1 MDQPSELLP
10 ITKEEL
16 ESRLKRVRSSLH
28 STAACALVVSTEANF
43 VYLTDLRFDPLWSSP
58 TRSLILVVRVEGP
71 PTFIL
76 PSFVAEEARSKWPD
90 AEIRAYEAPPERVVH
105 RLLETLAT
113 CPPGPVAFEL
123 EPESRV
129 GISLEDW
136 AVLQASL
143 SREVID
149 GQRLLWHARLRKS
162 SSELQRLRLASHAT
176 SAAFQSLF
184 EQELSGRSE
193 RELARSLLASAL
205 AAGADRAGWIG
216 ITSGS
221 GSYARFVSGPR
232 DRVPELGDMIWA
244 DVGVIAD
251 GYWSDFCRAGVIG
264 GPTPRQRDLQAQIVE
279 ATLAGVAAARPGAPV
294 SEVASSCR
302 KRCEELGLR
311 ILGFGRLGHGIG
323 LSATEPPSIAE
334 WDNSI
339 LKPGMVITVEPAVV
353 DDSGLYCAE
362 QVIAIS
368 ESGEPEIL
376 STAPTHLATLS

>member
-1 MDQPSELLP
+1 
-10 ITKEEL
+10 
-16 ESRLKRVRSSLH
+16 
-28 STAACALVVSTEANF
+28 
-43 VYLTDLRFDPLWSSP
+43 
-58 TRSLILVVRVEGP
+58 
-71 PTFIL
+71 
-76 PSFVAEEARSKWPD
+76 
-90 AEIRAYEAPPERVVH
+90 
-105 RLLETLAT
+105 
-113 CPPGPVAFEL
+113 
-123 EPESRV
+123 
-129 GISLEDW
+129 
-136 AVLQASL
+136 
-143 SREVID
+143 
-149 GQRLLWHARLRKS
+149 
-162 SSELQRLRLASHAT
+162 
-176 SAAFQSLF
+176 
-184 EQELSGRSE
+184 
-193 RELARSLLASAL
+193 
-205 AAGADRAGWIG
+205 
-216 ITSGS
+216 
-221 GSYARFVSGPR
+221 
-232 DRVPELGDMIWA
+232 MIWA

-302 KRCEELGLR
+302 KRCEELGLP

-376 STAPTHLATLS
+376 SRAPTHLATVS

>member
-1 MDQPSELLP
+1 MDQSSELLP

-143 SREVID
+143 GREVID

-205 AAGADRAGWIG
+205 AAGADRGGVDWHHFRKRILCTIRVWPPRSSPGIG
-216 ITSGS
+216 VTVENGQTPTIWWDGCSSG
-221 GSYARFVSGPR
+221 GS
-232 DRVPELGDMIWA
+232 
-244 DVGVIAD
+244 
-251 GYWSDFCRAGVIG
+251 
-264 GPTPRQRDLQAQIVE
+264 
-279 ATLAGVAAARPGAPV
+279 RPGMWCERGAP
-294 SEVASSCR
+294 ALCL
-302 KRCEELGLR
+302 LGL
-311 ILGFGRLGHGIG
+311 L
-323 LSATEPPSIAE
+323 
-334 WDNSI
+334 
-339 LKPGMVITVEPAVV
+339 
-353 DDSGLYCAE
+353 
-362 QVIAIS
+362 
-368 ESGEPEIL
+368 
-376 STAPTHLATLS
+376 